1 MQYRHVPLG
10 ENMLRIGVLLATAA
24 LFANPALAD
33 VLIKESEA
41 RLPAAA
47 PVPASRAITRGPT
60 IRVLSPDVAAQ
71 SLSSPFPLRIAFE
84 PHGGAKI
91 DPSSVKLTYLR
102 VPNVELADR
111 IKSGLSEKGV
121 ELASAEVPP
130 GEHQIRVTVNDTE
143 GRQSSVVLN
152 LSVVK

>member
-1 MQYRHVPLG
+1 MQYRHVPR
-10 ENMLRIGVLLATAA
+10 EKNMLRIGALFAMAVLLA
-24 LFANPALAD
+24 NPASAD

-41 RLPAAA
+41 RLPAAV
-47 PVPASRAITRGPT
+47 PPPASRAITRGPT
-60 IRVLSPDVAAQ
+60 IRVLAPDVAAK
-71 SLSSPFPLRIAFE
+71 SLTSPFPLRIAFE
-84 PHGGAKI
+84 PHGGAKV

-102 VPNVELADR
+102 SPSIELVDR
-111 IKSGLSEKGV
+111 VKSGLTERGV
-121 ELASAEVPP
+121 DLASAEVPP

>member
-1 MQYRHVPLG
+1 
-10 ENMLRIGVLLATAA
+10 MLRIGVLLATAA
-24 LFANPALAD
+24 LLANPALAD

-60 IRVLSPDVAAQ
+60 IRVLSPDVTAT

-91 DPSSVKLTYLR
+91 DPASVKLTYLR

-111 IKSGLSEKGV
+111 VKSGLTERGV
-121 ELASAEVPP
+121 EFASAEVPP

>member
-1 MQYRHVPLG
+1 
-10 ENMLRIGVLLATAA
+10 MLRIGVLFVTVLLLSSHA
-24 LFANPALAD
+24 FAD

-41 RLPAAA
+41 RLPAA
-47 PVPASRAITRGPT
+47 VPAPATRAITRGPT
-60 IRVLSPDVAAQ
+60 IRVLSPDVATK

-91 DPSSVKLTYLR
+91 DPLSVKLTYLR
-102 VPNVELADR
+102 IPNIELADR
-111 IKSGLSEKGV
+111 VKAGLTDKGV

-143 GRQSSVVLN
+143 GRQSSLVFN